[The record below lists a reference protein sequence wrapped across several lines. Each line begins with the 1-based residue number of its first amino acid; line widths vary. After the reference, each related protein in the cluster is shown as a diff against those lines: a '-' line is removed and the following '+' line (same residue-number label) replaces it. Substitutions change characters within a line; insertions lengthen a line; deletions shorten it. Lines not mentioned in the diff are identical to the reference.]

1 MNHLM
6 SNQVY
11 CMDDER
17 IKKALRHLCE
27 AAKSLDDLYD
37 TSDQMANCILTLD
50 ITIDFLRDELGDD

>member
-1 MNHLM
+1 M
-6 SNQVY
+6 SSQVY

-17 IKKALRHLCE
+17 IKKALRYLSE
-27 AAKSLDDLYD
+27 AAKSLDDLSD

>member
-1 MNHLM
+1 
-6 SNQVY
+6 
-11 CMDDER
+11 MDDER

-27 AAKSLDDLYD
+27 AAKSLDDLSD